1 MKPATENFDDVVVAD
16 FEPSNELV
24 KPPSYGN
31 ASMTTQYEPPAWEP
45 ARGVE
50 ATRALQIKSRGVSC

>member
-1 MKPATENFDDVVVAD
+1 MKPAPENFDGVFVAD
-16 FEPSNELV
+16 FEPSNEPV

-31 ASMTTQYEPPAWEP
+31 ATTRGIYVPDKWEP

-50 ATRALQIKSRGVSC
+50 ATRALQIKSRGIGC